1 MSFHS
6 RIESS
11 HSNIY
16 TKLHA
21 TPTMKHK
28 ETMIAT
34 LMLNYCN
41 IYWSIRLL
49 TQFWSTHKR

>member
-41 IYWSIRLL
+41 IYRSIRLL